1 MSKEKKGNIP
11 MYDNVDEVVISKS
24 DFYLADYNRSVATLP
39 TNLAASQALME
50 FSPFPNDPKFLSAEL
65 SAVINTYQPLVSS
78 TCHNFNSSQ
87 DGWTYY
93 VMRNGSVDRLKTIS
107 ELNMPILRHSEYN
120 YTAPIWLTAPDNLA
134 SLVVVLP
141 QNKTLQDGSKY
152 YHGSTCTL
160 SSYWWRTDAFLKVM
174 PDPYRLRLSVKQPD
188 LTDTGTIKT
197 TSSLRPI
204 TVNPSDIESL
214 NSANFTFDIHNSPIM
229 LAAVWVAT
237 LALVP
242 SQQYDE
248 IAKSGRKLNISD
260 AEENA
265 SNAKYTVTTLSHGFG
280 YGPTDT
286 ASKLSAAVIATYCLI
301 SLLFVAYIIITGH
314 TSIAWDS
321 AMELIVLALQSK
333 EPDSLGHVS
342 VGLNSMDTF
351 RKTVGIRVNR
361 VPVGDTGE
369 TREILELIFEHD
381 EDTEKRGLTKVVRN
395 RAY

>member
-141 QNKTLQDGSKY
+141 QN
-152 YHGSTCTL
+152 
-160 SSYWWRTDAFLKVM
+160 
-174 PDPYRLRLSVKQPD
+174 
-188 LTDTGTIKT
+188 
-197 TSSLRPI
+197 
-204 TVNPSDIESL
+204 
-214 NSANFTFDIHNSPIM
+214 
-229 LAAVWVAT
+229 
-237 LALVP
+237 
-242 SQQYDE
+242 
-248 IAKSGRKLNISD
+248 
-260 AEENA
+260 
-265 SNAKYTVTTLSHGFG
+265 
-280 YGPTDT
+280 
-286 ASKLSAAVIATYCLI
+286 
-301 SLLFVAYIIITGH
+301 
-314 TSIAWDS
+314 
-321 AMELIVLALQSK
+321 
-333 EPDSLGHVS
+333 
-342 VGLNSMDTF
+342 
-351 RKTVGIRVNR
+351 
-361 VPVGDTGE
+361 
-369 TREILELIFEHD
+369 
-381 EDTEKRGLTKVVRN
+381 
-395 RAY
+395 